1 VKNRILD
8 WACALESKGVTGDS
22 QSFSDNEK
30 QSAQTVIF
38 NISNSSID
46 QLNNSGDNIKGT

>member
-1 VKNRILD
+1 LD
-8 WACALESKGVTGDS
+8 WACSLETAGVTGDG

-30 QSAQTVIF
+30 QVAQAVIF

-46 QLNNSGDNIKGT
+46 QLNNSGDNIKGA